1 MSGKNSGART
11 GKNISG
17 GGGGRDPDAL
27 GDIKIVNGDIIITKR
42 SGAQVNLGAQSD
54 RAQELITHSLTVPV
68 GDGEVEIVHN
78 LNTKSVMY
86 QVFDSSDNAVEVPT
100 IREINK
106 IKFFFGTTDTE
117 AAYTVVLA
125 N

>member
-1 MSGKNSGART
+1 MSGKNSGGAT
-11 GKNISG
+11 GKNIVG
-17 GGGGRDPDAL
+17 GGGGRDPDAI
-27 GDIKIVNGDIIITKR
+27 GDIKIINGDIIITKR

-54 RAQELITHSLTVPV
+54 RAQELITNSLTVPV

-86 QVFDSSDNAVEVPT
+86 QVFDSDDNAVEVPT
-100 IREINK
+100 IREENK
-106 IKFFFGTTDTE
+106 IKFFFGDTDTE
-117 AAYTVVLA
+117 ATYTVVLA